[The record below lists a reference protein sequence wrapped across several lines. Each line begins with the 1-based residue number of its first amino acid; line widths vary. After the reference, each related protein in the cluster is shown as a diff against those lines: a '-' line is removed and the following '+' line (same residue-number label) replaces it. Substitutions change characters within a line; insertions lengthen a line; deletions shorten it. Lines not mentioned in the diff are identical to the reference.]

1 MNVVALVGTASGFS
15 KLVSATATTMDIAT
29 IIGLILGFGLIF
41 ASIAMGG
48 SGLGPFID
56 VPSMMIVFGGSIAA
70 SLINFPLGTVLGS
83 FGVMLKCFLVKLPD
97 TKQLIVEFKEMAQL
111 ARKDGLLALEAS
123 AENIEDDFMKRG
135 IEALIGGAPVDQIRE
150 TMETELSCIDDRHSM
165 GKKFVDAMGAAA
177 PAFGMIGTLIG
188 LVQMLQ
194 SLDDPS
200 KIGGGMA
207 VALLTTLYGAVVANV
222 ICVPLAGKLE
232 ARAKEETA
240 VREMII
246 AGVAAIGGGAT
257 PRAMEEQLKT
267 FIAPKSRAAVGDE

>member
-1 MNVVALVGTASGFS
+1 
-15 KLVSATATTMDIAT
+15 MDIAT

-56 VPSMMIVFGGSIAA
+56 IPSVMIVFGGSIAA

-83 FGVMLKCFLVKLPD
+83 FGVGLKCFLVKLPD
-97 TKQLIVEFKEMAQL
+97 PKKLVGEFKEMAQL

-123 AENIEDDFMKRG
+123 AENIDDDFMKRG
-135 IEALIGGAPVDQIRE
+135 IESLIGGTSADQVRE
-150 TMETELSCIDDRHSM
+150 SMETELSCIDDRHAM

-246 AGVAAIGGGAT
+246 AGVVAIGSGAT

-267 FIAPKSRAAVGDE
+267 FIAPKSRAAVGDG

>member
-1 MNVVALVGTASGFS
+1 
-15 KLVSATATTMDIAT
+15 MDIAT
-29 IIGLILGFGLIF
+29 IIGLILGFGLIL

-48 SGLGPFID
+48 SGLEPFID
-56 VPSMMIVFGGSIAA
+56 APSMMIVFGGSIAA
-70 SLINFPLGTVLGS
+70 SLINFPLKNVLGS
-83 FGVMLKCFLVKLPD
+83 FGVVMKCFLLKIPEPK
-97 TKQLIVEFKEMAQL
+97 TMIKEFKELAQL
-111 ARKDGLLALEAS
+111 ARKDGLLALEQKTGD
-123 AENIEDDFMKRG
+123 IEDDFMKRG
-135 IEALIGGAPVDQIRE
+135 IESLIGGTPVDQLRD
-150 TMETELSCIDDRHSM
+150 TLETELSCIDDRHAM

-222 ICVPLAGKLE
+222 ICIPLSGKLE

-240 VREMII
+240 VRELII
-246 AGVAAIGGGAT
+246 TGIIAIGGGAT
-257 PRAMEEQLKT
+257 PRAVEEQLAT
-267 FIAPKSRAAVGDE
+267 FIAPKSRAEVATEAA

>member
-1 MNVVALVGTASGFS
+1 
-15 KLVSATATTMDIAT
+15 MDIAT
-29 IIGLILGFGLIF
+29 IIGLILGFGLIL

-48 SGLGPFID
+48 GGLGPFID
-56 VPSMMIVFGGSIAA
+56 TPSMMIVFGGSIAA
-70 SLINFPLGTVLGS
+70 SLINFPLKTVLGS
-83 FGVMLKCFLVKLPD
+83 FGVILKCFMLKIPD
-97 TKQLIVEFKEMAQL
+97 PKSLIVEFKEMAQL
-111 ARKDGLLALEAS
+111 ARKDGLLALEQM
-123 AENIEDDFMKRG
+123 AENIDDDFMKRG
-135 IEALIGGAPVDQIRE
+135 IESLIGGTPVEQLRD
-150 TMETELSCIDDRHSM
+150 TMETELSCIDERHSM

-222 ICVPLAGKLE
+222 ICIPLAGKLE

-246 AGVAAIGGGAT
+246 AGVLAIGGGAT
-257 PRAMEEQLKT
+257 PRAVEEQLAT
-267 FIAPKSRAAVGDE
+267 FMAPKNRDIGSEAA